1 MIVLDTS
8 FIVSYFNTRDQN
20 HLKAVK
26 LMKKIHEPL
35 CITDYIFGEVV
46 TVSLIRLKSLDRATK
61 IGNVL
66 LKSLKIV
73 NVEKTS
79 FDNAWNLF
87 CKQKETVLSFTDCTT
102 ISVMLENDIEKIAT
116 FDGDFGKISKITVI
130 GV

>member
-35 CITDYIFGEVV
+35 CMTDYIFGEVV
-46 TVSLIRLKSLDRATK
+46 TVSLIRLKSLDRASK

-66 LKSLKIV
+66 LKSLKII
-73 NVEKTS
+73 NVEKKS
-79 FDNAWNLF
+79 FDNAWDIF
-87 CKQKETVLSFTDCTT
+87 CRQKRTVLSFTDCTT

-116 FDGDFGKISKITVI
+116 FDGDFGKISEITVI
-130 GV
+130 DT

>member
-116 FDGDFGKISKITVI
+116 FDGDFGKISRITVI

>member
-102 ISVMLENDIEKIAT
+102 ISVMLENDIGKIAT